1 MYAEQLAPHSIEAE
15 EAILGSVL
23 INSDCLD
30 GLIGRLTAADF
41 YREKNGLVWAAFE
54 DLYRQRVAVDQV
66 TALNQL
72 QANGKIEATGGMAY
86 LSHLVGITPTSVHA
100 EYYASVVLEKAKL
113 RQIIATCGGLV
124 ADAYDSG
131 SSIEIAQRGVS
142 QLLRLRNGQEDRRP
156 KSLRELHSEFQSE
169 LVDEFQGSI
178 ELARGTPT
186 GFGDLDKMING
197 WEQGQLY
204 VLGARTSMGKT
215 LLANAFAL
223 NLARRGKPVFIFSL
237 ETSRRVLLERLIQTC
252 ARVDGFAMRQLP
264 AGSPE
269 RERLSGLLLD
279 ALSNLDEIPITV
291 DDRRGLK
298 PVDMRATLLAHS
310 KMFGTPALVIV
321 DYLNLVRP
329 ERAHRSSYEAV
340 SQNITE
346 LKDLGGEAEVPLL
359 VLAQL
364 NRAPEARV
372 QESKK
377 PTMADFRDAGTI
389 EERASCLMALYRHS
403 YYYKDA
409 SAWKQEYPDLP
420 YPEKEMEL
428 RILKQQEGP
437 TGTVRFFCDVTT
449 GFVGDLLQATLRG
462 AKDPDRQPE
471 PRLRTAAG

>member
-1 MYAEQLAPHSIEAE
+1 MYADKLLPHSIEAE
-15 EAILGSVL
+15 ESILGSVL

-30 GLIGRLTAADF
+30 SLMGKLQAADF

-113 RQIIATCGGLV
+113 RQIIATCGSLV

-131 SSIEIAQRGVS
+131 SSIEIAERGVS
-142 QLLRLRNGQEDRRP
+142 QLLMFRTGQEDRRP
-156 KSLRELHSEFQSE
+156 KSLKGLYDEFQAE
-169 LVDEFQGSI
+169 LVDEFQGSSG
-178 ELARGTPT
+178 LTRGIPT
-186 GFGDLDKMING
+186 GFKDLDQMING
-197 WEQGQLY
+197 WQKGQLY
-204 VLGARTSMGKT
+204 VMGARTSMGKT
-215 LLANAFAL
+215 LIANAFAL
-223 NLARRGKPVFIFSL
+223 NLGKRGKPVFIFSL
-237 ETSRRVLLERLIQTC
+237 ESSRKVLLERMLHSY
-252 ARVDGFAMRQLP
+252 ARVDGFAMRQQP
-264 AGSPE
+264 VGSAE
-269 RERLSGLLLD
+269 RARLSDMLVD
-279 ALSNLDEIPITV
+279 ALNKVQEIPITV

-298 PVDMRATLLAHS
+298 PVDIRATLLAHC
-310 KMFGTPALVIV
+310 KMFGTPALVV
-321 DYLNLVRP
+321 MDYLNLVRP
-329 ERAHRSSYEAV
+329 ERAHRSSYEDV
-340 SQNITE
+340 SQNITS
-346 LKDLGGEAEVPLL
+346 LKDIGGEAEVPLL

-428 RILKQQEGP
+428 RVLKQQEGP
-437 TGTVRFFCDVTT
+437 TGTVRFFCDVHT
-449 GFVGDLLQATLRG
+449 GFVGDLAQSTL
-462 AKDPDRQPE
+462 
-471 PRLRTAAG
+471 TAMPL